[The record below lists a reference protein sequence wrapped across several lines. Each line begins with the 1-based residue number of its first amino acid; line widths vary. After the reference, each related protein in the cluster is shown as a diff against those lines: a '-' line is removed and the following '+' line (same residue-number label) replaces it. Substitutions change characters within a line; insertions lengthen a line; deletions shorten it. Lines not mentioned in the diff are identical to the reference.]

1 MKKNLVIFL
10 VSILLFSCSSKVE
23 QQDLNWL
30 NGYWEIEKV
39 IFPDGQEKV
48 YKINE
53 TIDYFEV
60 NGKNEGFRVKVIP
73 QIDGGFVSNKVKE
86 YFKVVEN
93 NQVYFLEYKTDYAN
107 WKEELLKISEKT
119 FEVKNE
125 NEIIYQYKRSPKVQ
139 E

>member
-1 MKKNLVIFL
+1 MKKNLVVFL

-23 QQDLNWL
+23 QKDLNWL

-60 NGKNEGFRVKVIP
+60 NDKNEGFRVKVIP

-93 NQVYFLEYKTDYAN
+93 DQVYFLEYKMDYAN

-125 NEIIYQYKRSPKVQ
+125 NEIIYQYKRSPKV
-139 E
+139 EE

>member
-1 MKKNLVIFL
+1 MKKNLVVFL

-23 QQDLNWL
+23 KQDLNLL

-60 NGKNEGFRVKVIP
+60 NENNEGFRVKVIP

-93 NQVYFLEYKTDYAN
+93 DQEYFLEYKTDYAN
-107 WKEELLKISEKT
+107 WKEELLKVSEAT

-125 NEIIYQYKRSPKVQ
+125 NDIIYQYKRSPKVDK
-139 E
+139 